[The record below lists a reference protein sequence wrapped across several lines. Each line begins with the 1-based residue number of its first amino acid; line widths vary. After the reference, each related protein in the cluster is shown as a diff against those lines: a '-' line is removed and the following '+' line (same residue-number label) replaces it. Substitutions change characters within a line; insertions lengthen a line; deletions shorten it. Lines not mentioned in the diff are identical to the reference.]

1 MLSPHGGGRVCAVIG
16 HPAHHS
22 LSPAMHRAA
31 YAALGLDWDYQ
42 WHDVAPD
49 QLDGF
54 VRGLDKPWRGLSVTM
69 PHKEAI
75 IAFGSP
81 DEVVTLT
88 GAGNTLVLGE
98 SPTVHNTDVAGVVN
112 AVHLQ
117 RDGIEAITIVGNG
130 ATARSGLVGAARLG
144 ARRATV
150 LARRP
155 ERATGMAD
163 LGRAVGVEVT
173 ILPLGHTPP
182 AADLVFSTIPTSGIA
197 EHAERLAGTAEL
209 LFDAVYDPWPT
220 PLGQAAES
228 TGTPIL
234 SGLHLLAGQ
243 AVDQVQLMTG
253 LDIDLDTLLR
263 AGLDEL
269 ARRSAHGAV
278 GGV

>member
-1 MLSPHGGGRVCAVIG
+1 MSSPLGVGRRCAVIG

-42 WHDVAPD
+42 WHDVTPNDLAGFVAG
-49 QLDGF
+49 LDGS
-54 VRGLDKPWRGLSVTM
+54 WRGLSVTM

-75 IAFGSP
+75 IAFGEP

-88 GAGNTLVLGE
+88 GAGNTLLLD
-98 SPTVHNTDVAGVVN
+98 PTPSVHNTDVAGVVN
-112 AVHLQ
+112 AVGL
-117 RDGIEAITIVGNG
+117 RREGVRTVTIVGNG
-130 ATARSGLVGAARLG
+130 ATARSGLVGAAQLG
-144 ARRATV
+144 AQSATV

-155 ERATGMAD
+155 ERAAGMVD
-163 LGRAVGVEVT
+163 LGVAVGVAVDV
-173 ILPLGHTPP
+173 LPLTATPP
-182 AADLVFSTIPTSGIA
+182 RTDLLLSTVPTTGIA
-197 EHAERLAGTAEL
+197 EHALRLAATAEL

-220 PLGQAAES
+220 PLGEAAEQ

-243 AVDQVQLMTG
+243 AVDQVRLMTG
-253 LDIDLDTLLR
+253 LDIDLATLLDAGR
-263 AGLDEL
+263 AEL
-269 ARRSAHGAV
+269 ARRSRRSAN